1 MAWTCPCAALVSR
14 LGPRSQLKL
23 SSFRVWDISI
33 RNWTCVCGVVWP
45 VLIENE
51 RKANYHNSRTQCA
64 DTIAGCICT
73 CNRAC
78 DCERVRN
85 MRGVTHATH
94 EATVTAAVRSL
105 QCSDVAA
112 RARAH
117 REL

>member
-1 MAWTCPCAALVSR
+1 M
-14 LGPRSQLKL
+14 
-23 SSFRVWDISI
+23 RVRD
-33 RNWTCVCGVVWP
+33 WTCVCSVMWP
-45 VLIENE
+45 VLIKNQ
-51 RKANYHNSRTQCA
+51 RKASYHNSRTQCA
-64 DTIAGCICT
+64 DTMRAAFVGCICK
-73 CNRAC
+73 CNRDC

-94 EATVTAAVRSL
+94 VATVTAAVRSL